1 MKSAENRLSNKQLLA
16 ASLFIVT
23 AVVLLAAAFLEPKRS
38 DTGNWAPLNVAVE
51 EAISALEASEE
62 GTGERQANIVKSTS
76 GANDKSDRAGN
87 SEAPTQK
94 PAQPAKEAVLDADTA
109 GAEAIPSDDAIDPE
123 AESEADET
131 GKLDINRAT
140 AAELDALKGI
150 GPAKAQ
156 AIIEDRDKN
165 GKYASVDDLLRV
177 KGIGEKLL
185 QAMQDGI
192 VARP

>member
-1 MKSAENRLSNKQLLA
+1 MKSAEKRLSNKQLLA

-23 AVVLLAAAFLEPKRS
+23 AVVLLAAAFMEPKRS
-38 DTGNWAPLNVAVE
+38 DTGNWAPLNEAVE
-51 EAISALEASEE
+51 EAISALEASDE

-76 GANDKSDRAGN
+76 GADDKSDRVGN
-87 SEAPTQK
+87 SDAPTQE
-94 PAQPAKEAVLDADTA
+94 PAQPAKEAVLEADTA
-109 GAEAIPSDDAIDPE
+109 GAEAIPSDAAIDPE

>member
-1 MKSAENRLSNKQLLA
+1 MKSAEKRLSNKQLLA

-23 AVVLLAAAFLEPKRS
+23 AVVLLAAAFFEPKRS
-38 DTGNWAPLNVAVE
+38 DTGNWAPLNEAVE
-51 EAISALEASEE
+51 EAISALEESEE
-62 GTGERQANIVKSTS
+62 GTVGRQANILKSTS
-76 GANDKSDRAGN
+76 GADDKSDRVGH
-87 SEAPTQK
+87 SETPTQK
-94 PAQPAKEAVLDADTA
+94 PAQPEKEAVLEADTA
-109 GAEAIPSDDAIDPE
+109 GAEAIPSDAIDPE
-123 AESEADET
+123 AESEANET